1 MKLLINE
8 FIKDYRK
15 VATWAYMLFAL
26 GLIALNQ
33 YMITLNNSDKG
44 NIFSTDVSLAGISGS
59 ASMLATLFALVMLA
73 NNLSQEYSKGTIKF
87 LYTKPVSRSAILTAK
102 IVLGFIN
109 YIIFVVV
116 GTVFNYLFTNIVL
129 NKGSYDLSLLN
140 EKIADG
146 YFGRTVLQQLAITNL
161 TSLAVMIFY
170 IAMVVLLCVVF
181 KTQILS
187 LVLVMISLLGG
198 PLISNL
204 TKYIIVKYEWVKYNL
219 FNIRLFEGFYYNEV
233 EREYIKSEFK
243 FDNANTLLIMLIAYS
258 AIFFIVSYV
267 INSRRDITID

>member
-8 FIKDYRK
+8 FIKDYKK
-15 VATWAYMLFAL
+15 VTTWIYMLATI
-26 GLIALNQ
+26 GLIALVQ
-33 YMITLNNSDKG
+33 YISSINYGSDG
-44 NIFSTDVSLAGISGS
+44 FSTASALSKISNEAISG
-59 ASMLATLFALVMLA
+59 ASIFALIMLA
-73 NNLSQEYSKGTIKF
+73 NNISQEYSKGTIKF

-102 IVLGFIN
+102 IVLAFIN

-140 EKIADG
+140 EKLADG
-146 YFGRTVLQQLAITNL
+146 YFGRTVQQQLAITNL

-198 PLISNL
+198 TIISGLTVLIVDKFEWA
-204 TKYIIVKYEWVKYNL
+204 KYHL
-219 FNIRLFEGFYYNEV
+219 FNVPLFQNFYENE
-233 EREYIKSEFK
+233 EKRYLIKNVYK
-243 FDNANTLLIMLIAYS
+243 FDNANTLLIMLIAYT

>member
-15 VATWAYMLFAL
+15 VTTWIYMLVTMGLIGLVQYINSLNLDNDGFSKAESLADITNGATGIASIFAL
-26 GLIALNQ
+26 I
-33 YMITLNNSDKG
+33 
-44 NIFSTDVSLAGISGS
+44 
-59 ASMLATLFALVMLA
+59 MLA

-109 YIIFVVV
+109 YIIFAVI
-116 GTVFNYLFTNIVL
+116 GTVFKYVFTNIVL
-129 NKGSYDLSLLN
+129 NKGSYDLSLLS
-140 EKIADG
+140 EKLDDG
-146 YFGRTVLQQLAITNL
+146 YFGRTVYQQLAIVNL
-161 TSLAVMIFY
+161 TGLAVMIFY
-170 IAMVVLLCVVF
+170 IAMVVLVCVVF

-187 LVLVMISLLGG
+187 LVLVMISVFGG
-198 PLISNL
+198 TIIQGLTILIVD
-204 TKYIIVKYEWVKYNL
+204 KFEWVKYHMFNVPL
-219 FNIRLFEGFYYNEV
+219 FQLFYATEDNRYLVKNT
-233 EREYIKSEFK
+233 FK
-243 FDNANTLLIMLIAYS
+243 FENVNSLLIMLIAYS

>member
-15 VATWAYMLFAL
+15 ITTWIYMLVTI
-26 GLIALNQ
+26 GLIGLVQ
-33 YMITLNNSDKG
+33 YIASLGYDSNG
-44 NIFSTDVSLAGISGS
+44 FSS
-59 ASMLATLFALVMLA
+59 ASALAKILDLSTSIASIFVLIMLA
-73 NNLSQEYSKGTIKF
+73 NNISQEYSKGTIKF

-102 IVLGFIN
+102 IALGFIN
-109 YIIFVVV
+109 YIIFVVI
-116 GTVFNYLFTNIVL
+116 GTVFSYLFTNIVL

-140 EKIADG
+140 EKLSDG
-146 YFGRTVLQQLAITNL
+146 YFGRTVQQQLAITSL

-170 IAMVVLLCVVF
+170 IGLVVLLCVVF

-187 LVLVMISLLGG
+187 LVLVMVFILGG
-198 PLISNL
+198 NIIQGLTVLIVN
-204 TKYIIVKYEWVKYNL
+204 KFEWVKYHMFNVPL
-219 FNIRLFEGFYYNEV
+219 FQGFYLSEDSRYL
-233 EREYIKSEFK
+233 IKNTFK
-243 FDNANTLLIMLIAYS
+243 FENANALLIMLIVYS

>member
-15 VATWAYMLFAL
+15 VTTWIYMLVTI
-26 GLIALNQ
+26 GLIALLQ
-33 YMITLNNSDKG
+33 YIVSIGYDSKG
-44 NIFSTDVSLAGISGS
+44 FSTASALAKISDVASSIASILALI
-59 ASMLATLFALVMLA
+59 MLA

-102 IVLGFIN
+102 IVLAFIN
-109 YIIFVVV
+109 YIIFVVI

-140 EKIADG
+140 EKLTDG
-146 YFGRTVLQQLAITNL
+146 YFGRTVQQQLAITNL

-170 IAMVVLLCVVF
+170 IGLVVLLCVVF
-181 KTQILS
+181 KTQVLS
-187 LVLVMISLLGG
+187 LVLVMIFILGG
-198 PLISNL
+198 NIIQGLTTLIVN
-204 TKYIIVKYEWVKYNL
+204 KFEWVKYHMFNVPL
-219 FNIRLFEGFYYNEV
+219 FQGFYL
-233 EREYIKSEFK
+233 SEESRDLVKNVFK
-243 FDNANTLLIMLIAYS
+243 FNNANTLLVMLIAYS

>member
-15 VATWAYMLFAL
+15 VTTWIYMLVTMGLIGLVQYINSLNLDNDGFSKAESLADITNGATGIASIFAL
-26 GLIALNQ
+26 I
-33 YMITLNNSDKG
+33 
-44 NIFSTDVSLAGISGS
+44 
-59 ASMLATLFALVMLA
+59 MLA

-109 YIIFVVV
+109 YIIFAVI
-116 GTVFNYLFTNIVL
+116 GIVFKYVFTNIVL
-129 NKGSYDLSLLN
+129 NKGSYDLSLLS
-140 EKIADG
+140 EKLADG
-146 YFGRTVLQQLAITNL
+146 YFGRTVYQQLAIVNL
-161 TSLAVMIFY
+161 TGLAVMIFY
-170 IAMVVLLCVVF
+170 IAMVVLVCVVF

-187 LVLVMISLLGG
+187 LVLVMISVFGG
-198 PLISNL
+198 TIIQGLTVLIVD
-204 TKYIIVKYEWVKYNL
+204 KFEWVKYHMFNVPL
-219 FNIRLFEGFYYNEV
+219 FQLFYATEDNRYLVKNT
-233 EREYIKSEFK
+233 FK
-243 FDNANTLLIMLIAYS
+243 FENVNSLLIMLIAYS

>member
-15 VATWAYMLFAL
+15 VTTWIYMLVTMGLIGLVQYINSLNLDNDGFSKAESLADITNGATGIASIFAL
-26 GLIALNQ
+26 I
-33 YMITLNNSDKG
+33 
-44 NIFSTDVSLAGISGS
+44 
-59 ASMLATLFALVMLA
+59 MLA

-109 YIIFVVV
+109 YIIFAVI
-116 GTVFNYLFTNIVL
+116 GTVFKYVFTNIVL
-129 NKGSYDLSLLN
+129 NKGSY
-140 EKIADG
+140 
-146 YFGRTVLQQLAITNL
+146 RTVYQQLAIVNL
-161 TSLAVMIFY
+161 TGLAVMIFY
-170 IAMVVLLCVVF
+170 IAMVVLVCVVF

-187 LVLVMISLLGG
+187 LVLVMISVFGG
-198 PLISNL
+198 TIIQGLTILIVD
-204 TKYIIVKYEWVKYNL
+204 KFEWVKYHMFNVPL
-219 FNIRLFEGFYYNEV
+219 FQLFYATEDNRYLVKNT
-233 EREYIKSEFK
+233 FK
-243 FDNANTLLIMLIAYS
+243 FENVNSLLIMLIAYS

>member
-15 VATWAYMLFAL
+15 VTTWIYMLVTI
-26 GLIALNQ
+26 GLIGLGQ
-33 YMITLNNSDKG
+33 YITSLGMEGKG
-44 NIFSTDVSLAGISGS
+44 FSTAESLAGITNAVTGI
-59 ASMLATLFALVMLA
+59 ASIFALIILA

-140 EKIADG
+140 EKLADG
-146 YFGRTVLQQLAITNL
+146 YFGRTVFQQLAIVNL
-161 TSLAVMIFY
+161 TGLAVFIFY
-170 IAMVVLLCVVF
+170 VAMVVLVCVVF
-181 KTQILS
+181 KTQVLS
-187 LVLVMISLLGG
+187 LVLVMISVFGG
-198 PLISNL
+198 TLIQGL
-204 TKYIIVKYEWVKYNL
+204 TVLIVDKFEWVKYHM
-219 FNIRLFEGFYYNEV
+219 FNVPLFELFYATEDNRYLVKNT
-233 EREYIKSEFK
+233 FM

>member
-15 VATWAYMLFAL
+15 VTTWIYMLVTMGLIGLVQYINSLNLDNDGFSKAESLADITNGATGIASIFAL
-26 GLIALNQ
+26 I
-33 YMITLNNSDKG
+33 
-44 NIFSTDVSLAGISGS
+44 
-59 ASMLATLFALVMLA
+59 MLA

-109 YIIFVVV
+109 YIIFAVI
-116 GTVFNYLFTNIVL
+116 GTVFKYVFTNIVL

-140 EKIADG
+140 EKLADG
-146 YFGRTVLQQLAITNL
+146 YFGRTVYQQLAIVNL
-161 TSLAVMIFY
+161 TGLAVMIFY
-170 IAMVVLLCVVF
+170 IAMVVLVCVVF
-181 KTQILS
+181 KTQVLS
-187 LVLVMISLLGG
+187 LVLVMISVFGG
-198 PLISNL
+198 TIIQGLTVLIVD
-204 TKYIIVKYEWVKYNL
+204 KFEWVKYHMFNVPL
-219 FNIRLFEGFYYNEV
+219 FQLFYATEDNRYLVKNT
-233 EREYIKSEFK
+233 FK
-243 FDNANTLLIMLIAYS
+243 FENVNSLLIMLIAYS